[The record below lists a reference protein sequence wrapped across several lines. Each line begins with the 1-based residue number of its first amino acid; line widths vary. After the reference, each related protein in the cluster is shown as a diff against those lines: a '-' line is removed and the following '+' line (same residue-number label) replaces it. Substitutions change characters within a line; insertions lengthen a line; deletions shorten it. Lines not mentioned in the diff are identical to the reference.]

1 MGDHIGFISTERV
14 GIQSSHSSKMANRNA
29 KTSIST
35 ILRKNRGLRM
45 GNNFMKLLKS
55 LVIKLYRECIKRIS
69 LFQANS
75 VSKL

>member
-55 LVIKLYRECIKRIS
+55 LVIKLYRECIKTIS

>member
-55 LVIKLYRECIKRIS
+55 LVIKLYRGCIKRIS